1 MESKIIGVRFQKIGK
16 IYHFDAAKH
25 PDIQPGDFVVVET
38 SRGIQLGE
46 VTQNVKDA
54 ENPRESSLKPIS
66 RKASPRDLV
75 LRQVWNRREDEAIKV
90 CRQSLSGLKIEG
102 VKIVSAEYTL
112 DGKRLTLLYTSEGD
126 ERVDLSEL
134 DREMKN
140 QIPRTRID
148 FRQIGPRDA
157 AKIIGGMGVC
167 GLPNRCCSK
176 FLVEFSPI
184 SIRMAKAQG
193 VSLAPTE
200 ITGMCGRLRC
210 CLVYEYEHYVEARK
224 ELPKEKRRVS
234 TPMGEGKVVNVYPL
248 VRRILVDLGEAG
260 YKEFDVD
267 ELRSPVEKAETK
279 PESKGIQESVEQNQ
293 SPRSNRTRSETPRR
307 KGKRR
312 R

>member
-38 SRGIQLGE
+38 SRGVQLGE
-46 VTQNVKDA
+46 VTQNVIEA
-54 ENPRESSLKPIS
+54 EDSRESSLKPIS

-75 LRQVWNRREDEAIKV
+75 LRQVWNRREQEAIEI
-90 CRQSLSGLKIEG
+90 CRQSLTGLRIEG

-112 DGKRLTLLYTSEGD
+112 DGKRLTFLHTSEGD

-140 QIPRTRID
+140 QIPRTRIE

-157 AKIIGGMGVC
+157 AKIIGGMGAC

-193 VSLAPTE
+193 VSLSPTE

-234 TPMGEGKVVNVYPL
+234 TPLGEGKVVNVYPL
-248 VRRILVDLGEAG
+248 VRRILVDLGEG
-260 YKEFDVD
+260 GFKEFDID
-267 ELRSPVEKAETK
+267 ELRSPIDKTGTQPETK
-279 PESKGIQESVEQNQ
+279 ETREPVEQNQ
-293 SPRSNRTRSETPRR
+293 DSRSNRSGRESQRR
-307 KGKRR
+307 KGRR
-312 R
+312 RR